1 MKATELK
8 KIISV
13 VENIEIKGLD
23 FLDSPQYRIGF
34 RFACRLIK
42 TALKLNYLKKDVDF
56 SELCDI
62 MSIESE
68 V

>member
-8 KIISV
+8 ELTDM
-13 VENIEIKGLD
+13 VEDIKERGLD

-34 RFACRLIK
+34 RYACRLIDA
-42 TALKLNYLKKDVDF
+42 ALKEHYLKKDIDF
-56 SELCDI
+56 SELCGI
-62 MSIESE
+62 INTESE